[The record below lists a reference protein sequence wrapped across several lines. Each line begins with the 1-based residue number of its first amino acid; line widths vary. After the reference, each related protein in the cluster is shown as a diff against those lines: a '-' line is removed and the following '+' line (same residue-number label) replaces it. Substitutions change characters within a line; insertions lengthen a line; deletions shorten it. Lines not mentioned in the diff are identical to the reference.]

1 MSRAPCRAE
10 LNFDLQGPKMT
21 HPEKVSIK
29 QRVFD
34 EAKKLFIIVGYVW
47 VVLVLLELHRW
58 AIFRELDQTNRMDYK
73 IGLLLINALVLGKV
87 ILLASDL
94 HVAEQMKDKQLVYSI
109 LFKSAVFAMLLV
121 CFDVLEEVLV
131 GVMHGKS
138 VAESIPTFGGGG
150 LEGKL
155 IVGAILFISLMP
167 LFALVE
173 TRRILGE
180 GKLRSFVLAK
190 RPTAG

>member
-1 MSRAPCRAE
+1 
-10 LNFDLQGPKMT
+10 MT
-21 HPEKVSIK
+21 HPEKASIK

-94 HVAEQMKDKQLVYSI
+94 HAQHFLHI
-109 LFKSAVFAMLLV
+109 
-121 CFDVLEEVLV
+121 
-131 GVMHGKS
+131 
-138 VAESIPTFGGGG
+138 
-150 LEGKL
+150 LEGRAKRRN
-155 IVGAILFISLMP
+155 
-167 LFALVE
+167 
-173 TRRILGE
+173 RRIG
-180 GKLRSFVLAK
+180 
-190 RPTAG
+190 

>member
-1 MSRAPCRAE
+1 
-10 LNFDLQGPKMT
+10 
-21 HPEKVSIK
+21 
-29 QRVFD
+29 
-34 EAKKLFIIVGYVW
+34 
-47 VVLVLLELHRW
+47 
-58 AIFRELDQTNRMDYK
+58 MDYK

-155 IVGAILFISLMP
+155 IV
-167 LFALVE
+167 LFALIE